1 MKKIILLNILLAAA
15 TMLSA
20 QATQPAG
27 EKGSGNSKQQAA
39 PQPVRA
45 QNLLLRPTITLRQP
59 LQGDSINMTGKR
71 LNVGDMLKSKVSLHF
86 DADKAQLLQAD
97 TAGYLLLDPS
107 FTPAQTAA
115 DAPKS
120 TANQT
125 SRMYLV
131 KTLLRAERFAKG
143 TLEVSSPSRFEVF
156 VNGKSRQ
163 SKEQADDSLQ
173 SVRPVKVSLTLE
185 PEDDQEIIIRLLAMP
200 EDKLMPQ
207 VKCEF
212 LADKAF
218 AEVGVR
224 LDATMKRRYALHNTN
239 FRNLAR
245 NVSLSNDGRYLIT
258 SISES
263 FDLKNSRSHNELTEV
278 KTGRLINPDLD
289 GKWRW
294 MPRSI
299 KLYRTLKGAEGYD
312 LFTLDPAT
320 QQQELIAQGL
330 PEERFTWAP
339 TEDYLICSIYDEGE
353 KVDGPLKRLFHPD
366 DRIPG
371 SRGRSHIARYDLA
384 TGAMERLTYGS
395 HSVYLNDISA
405 DGQRLLCSTSKPD
418 ITHCPYSLNA
428 LFEIDLQTMK
438 VDTLVQWDA
447 YVNQASYS
455 PDGSQ
460 LLVVGSPSAFGG
472 IGKNCG
478 KLPIAND
485 FDTQAFILDI
495 ATRQV
500 DPITKEFNPTVQ
512 PISWNPTNGL
522 IYFNTTDA
530 DCQHIYTYSPKTRQF
545 TQLPLAEEVISRF
558 SIPDGNPNV
567 AAYIGSG
574 NESAYVAYTYDARK
588 QTSRLIANPMKEM
601 LDGIELGKVEPW
613 QFTAKDGTLIDG
625 QICLPPSFDANKKYP
640 LIVYYYGG
648 TTPTTRGILS
658 PYSAQVF
665 ASRDYVVYVIQPS
678 GAIGYGQ
685 EFSARHVNAWG
696 DYTADDIIEGTQ
708 KFLEA
713 HPFVDAK
720 RVGCIGASYGGFM
733 TQYLQTK
740 TDLFAAAVSHA
751 GISNVTS
758 YWGEGFW
765 GYSYNAVA
773 AAESYPWTK
782 PELFTK
788 HGSLFNADKIN
799 TPLLLLHGTSDTNV
813 PPGESIQLYNAL
825 KILGKPVE
833 FIMVDGEDHYI
844 SDLGKRDQ
852 WHKAIMAWFARY
864 LQDSPEWWNELYPE
878 RHW

>member
-20 QATQPAG
+20 QAPQPTG

-107 FTPAQTAA
+107 FTPAQTAD

-125 SRMYLV
+125 TRMYLV

-173 SVRPVKVSLTLE
+173 SVHPVKVSLTLE

-844 SDLGKRDQ
+844 SDLGKRAQ